1 VVWYLLMP
9 WIGKGQRMKILSL
22 SMTMTNQGE
31 TSMKVLLHSEDHSQ
45 APLAPSLP
53 FEQAMRY
60 DQFPTDCHV
69 QVD

>member
-1 VVWYLLMP
+1 M
-9 WIGKGQRMKILSL
+9 RILSL

-45 APLAPSLP
+45 ASLAPSL
-53 FEQAMRY
+53 QATRH

-69 QVD
+69 QVDWSQRAVS